1 MLSRYCVMDASL
13 MMLSPASCRLLT
25 LYTNGFRQ
33 DRQGGPAILQ
43 DRLERIVIM
52 TRSWRSIVCPVAG
65 FSALVATGL
74 ALGVGL
80 HAETGSDLWLR
91 YAPLTGPLQ
100 RASYPPS
107 PPPVVVQARAPPV
120 H

>member
-1 MLSRYCVMDASL
+1 

-74 ALGVGL
+74 ALAVGL
-80 HAETGSDLWLR
+80 HAHTGSDLWLR
-91 YAPLTGPLQ
+91 YAPLTAPPQ
-100 RASYPPS
+100 PAPYPPPPPPPRVHRPS
-107 PPPVVVQARAPPV
+107 PPR